1 MNGDEFSAT
10 SESAAGHQIYSN
22 LFKFRGVS
30 TQRSCLDEIMTHLSA
45 LQLLHGA
52 TTNGSLAIRV
62 PAQALAACKRRSA
75 LASRC
80 LVAISLRAWQL
91 KITSIPRMTSSATAA
106 AASASR
112 GPTSLIGTQLSPQTA
127 PSLIF
132 GRFTARVRKLDLAGL
147 SQVRT
152 LSIASFMDSSVTSGA
167 QATTL
172 QATEESSGRSLCH
185 HRRRQ
190 GSRTVF
196 RSSEKTFA
204 TCRAATTCLDP
215 FRILYQMS
223 VYGVGTK
230 RCLRLPFSRG
240 MQSRR
245 RQDS

>member
-62 PAQALAACKRRSA
+62 SAQALAACKRRSA

-132 GRFTARVRKLDLAGL
+132 WKVHCSRPKTRSR
-147 SQVRT
+147 
-152 LSIASFMDSSVTSGA
+152 
-167 QATTL
+167 
-172 QATEESSGRSLCH
+172 RSLSGPNLVHCLLYGLLSDLGCSGDH
-185 HRRRQ
+185 PSSYRREFRQ
-190 GSRTVF
+190 VPLPPPPPPGQPDSVQ
-196 RSSEKTFA
+196 
-204 TCRAATTCLDP
+204 
-215 FRILYQMS
+215 IL
-223 VYGVGTK
+223 
-230 RCLRLPFSRG
+230 
-240 MQSRR
+240 
-245 RQDS
+245 